1 MGVFLLIFIIKK
13 KNNSLKVKV
22 LNVKKHLI
30 LLLLAML
37 PLLSGCEDKAMVAFY
52 DRQLKSHPPTCLA
65 LSDISLD
72 PSMKRSLESIYH
84 FTQNCPWRLTIETK
98 KNIHCNSNQNSQR
111 KALTAFPNSYLRMDI
126 RRGMRSLYS
135 YYIDLTKAADSG
147 DAERGLLRICDDLG
161 LKIKDSYNRLY
172 VYFK

>member
-13 KNNSLKVKV
+13 KNNSLNMKV
-22 LNVKKHLI
+22 LSMKKYST
-30 LLLLAML
+30 LLLLAIL
-37 PLLSGCEDKAMVAFY
+37 PLLQGCEDKAMVTFY

-65 LSDISLD
+65 LSDFSLD
-72 PSMKRSLESIYH
+72 PAMKRSLESIYH

-126 RRGMRSLYS
+126 RRGMRSVYS
-135 YYIDLTKAADSG
+135 YYLDLPKAADSG
-147 DAERGLLRICDDLG
+147 DAARGFLRICDDLG
-161 LKIKDSYNRLY
+161 LKIKKSYNRFY
-172 VYFK
+172 AYFK

>member
-1 MGVFLLIFIIKK
+1 MKK
-13 KNNSLKVKV
+13 YTI
-22 LNVKKHLI
+22 LI
-30 LLLLAML
+30 LTIIVLLLN
-37 PLLSGCEDKAMVAFY
+37 GCEDKAMVTFY

-72 PSMKRSLESIYH
+72 PAMKRSLESIYN

-135 YYIDLTKAADSG
+135 YYLDLPTAADSG
-147 DAERGLLRICDDLG
+147 DAERGLLRICDDIE

-172 VYFK
+172 AYFK